1 MKTVAI
7 IPAGGVGK
15 RLGSSIAKQYLLLD
29 GVPVLV
35 RTLKIFQQAKV
46 IDEIVLVVPEDD
58 LISAR
63 KQLLDKYDLTKV
75 TAIVAGG
82 NERQDSVRKGLSA
95 IVDKCN
101 VVIIHDGV
109 RPLLTEEMLNQ
120 VVAAAKSDGASSIGV
135 KVKDTVKQTT
145 DDNLVAATLPRNN
158 LWLTQ
163 TPQAFAFDVLQR
175 AYDAAASDKFYG
187 TDDASLVERIGVKV
201 KMIAGSYE
209 NIKITTPDD
218 LIIAEAFIKNK
229 AGTSMNTRSGFGYD
243 SHRFAAGRKLILG
256 GVEIAFDYGLQGHS
270 DADTLIHAIGD
281 ALLGASG
288 CGDIGRHFPDSDQAY
303 KDISSIIILERVKK
317 IIGAKGFLIN
327 NIDATVVME
336 NPKLAPYAAS
346 MVANIAR
353 TLEISEAAVNVKAKT
368 NEGMGF
374 TGRNEGVAVFAIAC
388 VTERKT
394 NGSKA

>member
-7 IPAGGVGK
+7 IPAGGAGL

-29 GVPVLV
+29 GVPVLA
-35 RTLKIFQQAKV
+35 RTIKIFQQAK
-46 IDEIVLVVPEDD
+46 IINEIILVVPEDD
-58 LISAR
+58 LISVK

-75 TAIVAGG
+75 RAIVAGG
-82 NERQDSVRKGLSA
+82 RQRQDSVQNGLSA
-95 IVDKCN
+95 IADRCD
-101 VVIIHDGV
+101 VVVLHDGV
-109 RPLLTEEMLNQ
+109 RPLLTEEMISK
-120 VVAAAKSDGASSIGV
+120 VVAGAKSCGAASIGV
-135 KVKDTVKQTT
+135 KVKDTVKQTV
-145 DDNLVAATLPRNN
+145 DSDLVAATLPRNN

-163 TPQAFAFDVLQR
+163 TPQAFTFDVLQK
-175 AYDAAASDKFYG
+175 AYAAAVCDKFYG
-187 TDDASLVERIGVKV
+187 TDDASLVERIGVRV

-229 AGTSMNTRSGFGYD
+229 AGTKMNTRSGFGYD

-256 GVEIAFDYGLQGHS
+256 GVEVDFDYGLQGYS
-270 DADTLIHAIGD
+270 DADALIHAICD

-317 IIGAKGFLIN
+317 IIEAKGFLVN

-336 NPKLAPYAAS
+336 KPKLAPYAAA
-346 MVANIAR
+346 MVTNIAR

-374 TGRNEGVAVFAIAC
+374 TGRNEGVAVFATAC